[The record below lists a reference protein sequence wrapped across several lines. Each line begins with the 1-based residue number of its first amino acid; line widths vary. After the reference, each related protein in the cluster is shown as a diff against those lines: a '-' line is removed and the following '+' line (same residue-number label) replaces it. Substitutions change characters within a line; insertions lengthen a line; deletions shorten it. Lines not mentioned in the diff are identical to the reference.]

1 MKSTMLSLLKFCCD
15 NPQCLFECWI
25 NRNNNMLIH
34 YNADMSALLDWLCP
48 ECKEGHLRY
57 APANA
62 RFEFELRKNPKLEGR
77 GAGGGKPDGAG
88 TGGAP
93 SAENGAE
100 G

>member
-34 YNADMSALLDWLCP
+34 YNADMSALLDWICP
-48 ECKEGHLRY
+48 ECKDGHLRY

-62 RFEFELRKNPKLEGR
+62 RFEFELRKNPKVEVPAAPGAPGKSN
-77 GAGGGKPDGAG
+77 GAGASG
-88 TGGAP
+88 
-93 SAENGAE
+93 AENGAE
-100 G
+100 T

>member
-34 YNADMSALLDWLCP
+34 YNSDMSALLDWLCP

-62 RFEFELRKNPKLEGR
+62 RFEFELRKNSKQEGQ
-77 GAGGGKPDGAG
+77 AG
-88 TGGAP
+88 TGSTGAYP
-93 SAENGAE
+93 VAENGAE
-100 G
+100 T

>member
-34 YNADMSALLDWLCP
+34 YNADMSALLDWICP
-48 ECKEGHLRY
+48 ECREGRLRY

-62 RFEFELRKNPKLEGR
+62 RFEFELKKKSKQE
-77 GAGGGKPDGAG
+77 ASDGSSAPLQGDG
-88 TGGAP
+88 TAR
-93 SAENGAE
+93 
-100 G
+100 